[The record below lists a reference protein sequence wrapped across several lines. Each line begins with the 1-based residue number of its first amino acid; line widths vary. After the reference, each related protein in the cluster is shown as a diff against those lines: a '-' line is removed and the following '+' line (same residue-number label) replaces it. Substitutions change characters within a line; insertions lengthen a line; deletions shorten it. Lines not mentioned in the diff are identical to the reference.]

1 MKLIDTY
8 TGKEI
13 AAITTDHGMTM
24 DEAIQLSGMEEIVI
38 NPSTEEIGYRDT
50 DGDEHWYENLDL
62 VEGKSKC

>member
-13 AAITTDHGMTM
+13 AAITTDHGLTM

-38 NPSTEEIGYRDT
+38 DPSTEEIGYRDT
-50 DGDEHWYENLDL
+50 DDDEHWYENLDL
-62 VEGKSKC
+62 ID

>member
-13 AAITTDHGMTM
+13 ATITTDHGLTM

-50 DGDEHWYENLDL
+50 DGDEHWCENLDL
-62 VEGKSKC
+62 ID

>member
-13 AAITTDHGMTM
+13 AAITSDHGLAM
-24 DEAIQLSGMEEIVI
+24 DEAIRLSGLEDFVI
-38 NPSTEEIGYRDT
+38 DRSTEEIGYRDT

-62 VEGKSKC
+62 ID

>member
-13 AAITTDHGMTM
+13 AAITTDHGMTTA
-24 DEAIQLSGMEEIVI
+24 EAIQLSGMEEIVI
-38 NPSTEEIGYRDT
+38 DPSTEEIGYRDT

-62 VEGKSKC
+62 ID